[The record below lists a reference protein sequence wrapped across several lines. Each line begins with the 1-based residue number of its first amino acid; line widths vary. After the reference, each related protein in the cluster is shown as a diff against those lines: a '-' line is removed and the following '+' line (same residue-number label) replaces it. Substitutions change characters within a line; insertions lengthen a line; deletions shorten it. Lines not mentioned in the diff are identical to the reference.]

1 MLDFPRWK
9 QVFYW
14 AIALIAMVA
23 SLPSLAA
30 FSNLAWPSMLPAP
43 EVNLGLDLAGGSH
56 ILLEANPDQVRS
68 QRLEGMDEDVRQ
80 RLKQNAPD
88 VQIGDI
94 STRDGTVSFMVQNPG
109 QVDQAPSHR
118 GRR

>member
-9 QVFYW
+9 KVFYW

-23 SLPSLAA
+23 SLPSLAT
-30 FSNLAWPSMLPAP
+30 FSNLAWPSMLPHP

-68 QRLEGMDEDVRQ
+68 QRLESMDEDVRQ
-80 RLKQNAPD
+80 RLKLNAPD

-94 STRDGTVSFMVQNPG
+94 STRDGT
-109 QVDQAPSHR
+109 
-118 GRR
+118 RRQ